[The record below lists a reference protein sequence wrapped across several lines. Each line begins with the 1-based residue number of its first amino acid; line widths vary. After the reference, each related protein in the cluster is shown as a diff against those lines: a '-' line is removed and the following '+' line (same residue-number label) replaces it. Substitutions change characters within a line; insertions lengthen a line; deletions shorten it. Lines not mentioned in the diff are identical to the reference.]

1 MKKKILAFTLMLAF
15 ILSMAASVSAATFE
29 HSSYLAGCYYHTFNI
44 CKPTYFQSM
53 IELDDGSVDYND
65 YEFFVRADTYYVDER
80 GYMRFGDRYEAQST
94 RIANVGA
101 TPDYTLY
108 SIVCTQK
115 INNTTV
121 FDLQELYAS

>member
-1 MKKKILAFTLMLAF
+1 MLAF

-65 YEFFVRADTYYVDER
+65 YVFLVQANTYYIDEDGFMRLVDH
-80 GYMRFGDRYEAQST
+80 YENQST

-101 TPDYTLY
+101 SPDYTLY
-108 SIVCTQK
+108 SVVCMQK

-121 FDLQELYAS
+121 FDQKVLYAS